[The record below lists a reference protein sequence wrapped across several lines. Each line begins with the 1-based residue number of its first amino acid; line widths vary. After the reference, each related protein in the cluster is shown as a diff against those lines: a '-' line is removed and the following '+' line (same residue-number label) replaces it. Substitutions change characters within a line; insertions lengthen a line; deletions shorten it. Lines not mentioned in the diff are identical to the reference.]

1 MKLTLG
7 PVLFNWP
14 ASAWRDFYFRIAD
27 EAAIDSVVVG
37 EVVCSKRTPFFADAM
52 PQVIDRLE
60 RAGKEVLLAS
70 LALVTLERERRAT
83 AALAESGRLPV
94 EANDVACLAAVAG
107 RPHAIGPFIQVYNEG
122 TARYLA
128 GRGASR
134 ICLTPELPA
143 TSIAAIVA
151 AVPGTTI
158 EVLGFGRAPL
168 AISARCYHARAEGL
182 SKDNCRFVCERDP
195 DGLTVETLDREMF
208 VAVNGVQTLSHAC
221 VNLAGELDWLTS
233 IGVGA
238 VRLSPHS
245 CDMVAVAAVFRGMLD
260 REIEIGEGI
269 ASLGRLFPHAP
280 FANGFI
286 HGRSGADWV
295 GDERLAAHP

>member
-1 MKLTLG
+1 MRLTLG

-14 ASAWRDFYFRIAD
+14 AAVWRDFYFRIAD
-27 EAAIDSVVVG
+27 EAAVDTVVVG
-37 EVVCSKRTPFFADAM
+37 EVVCSKRMPFFESAM
-52 PQVIDRLE
+52 PCVIERLQ
-60 RAGKEVLLAS
+60 RGGKEVLLAS

-83 AALAESGRLPV
+83 ATLAVDGLPV
-94 EANDVACLAAVAG
+94 EANDVACLAALAG
-107 RPHAIGPFIQVYNEG
+107 RLHAIGPLIQVYNEG

-128 GRGASR
+128 NRGAIR

-143 TSIAAIVA
+143 ASIAAIAA
-151 AVPGTTI
+151 AVPEATV

-182 SKDNCRFVCERDP
+182 AKDNCRFVCERDP
-195 DGLTVETLDREMF
+195 DGLTVETLDRERF

-221 VNLAGELDWLTS
+221 VNLAGELDWLAS

-238 VRLSPHS
+238 VRISPQS
-245 CDMVAVAAVFRGMLD
+245 CDMVAVAAVFRSILD
-260 REIEIGEGI
+260 KEIGIVEGI
-269 ASLGRLFPHAP
+269 ALLGRLFPHAP

-286 HGRSGADWV
+286 HGRPGADWV
-295 GDERLAAHP
+295 LDQRAGRPS